1 VRPYIVKRTQIY
13 LEDEQDRRLGERAK
27 ASARTKSDLIRD
39 ALDRYLDG
47 DPSET
52 SLRAFREAVVATA
65 GAVSR
70 FPPGDEYVRT
80 IRTADHERDEQL
92 EQRWRS

>member
-1 VRPYIVKRTQIY
+1 MKRTQIY
-13 LEDEQDRRLGERAK
+13 LEEEQDRKLAERAK

-52 SLRAFREAVVATA
+52 RLRAFREAVVATA
-65 GAVSR
+65 GSISR
-70 FPPGDEYVRT
+70 LPPGQEYVRT
-80 IRTADHERDEQL
+80 IRSADRARDEQL